1 MQAENL
7 DQNTLNPTTTM
18 SSPDTCTHILTLTQG
33 RKEEVK
39 DKKSGPRNIRC
50 VKNWPPE
57 IEGEEEIFLGPQ
69 KGFLKFFLEG
79 FNIFFYIVFFLNVA
93 W

>member
-18 SSPDTCTHILTLTQG
+18 SSPDTLHTRTHTHTGKKRRSERQ
-33 RKEEVK
+33 
-39 DKKSGPRNIRC
+39 KSGPRNIRC

-69 KGFLKFFLEG
+69 KGFLKFF
-79 FNIFFYIVFFLNVA
+79 F
-93 W
+93 